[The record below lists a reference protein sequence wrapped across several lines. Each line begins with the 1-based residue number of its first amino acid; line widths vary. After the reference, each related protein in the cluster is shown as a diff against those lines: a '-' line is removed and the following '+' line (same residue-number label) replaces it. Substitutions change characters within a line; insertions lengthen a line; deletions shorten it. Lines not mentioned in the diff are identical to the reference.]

1 MKPYKYR
8 RIADRLLW
16 QQARKLMRDRGLP
29 LRTRLKARLIA
40 ATFRVRLLIGWHSA
54 PTAWMQIKVCRSK
67 STATTA
73 GQVTTTSLPRPSMLS
88 MRRVGYTTNNILL
101 QLRRPKLRNP
111 RHDCSRKP

>member
-54 PTAWMQIKVCRSK
+54 PTAWMQIKVHGNYCGPGHHNFPAPPVDALDEACRVHDEQYSAAASPAQAKESK
-67 STATTA
+67 A
-73 GQVTTTSLPRPSMLS
+73 
-88 MRRVGYTTNNILL
+88 
-101 QLRRPKLRNP
+101 
-111 RHDCSRKP
+111 